1 MVKKVA
7 GPNRKGPK
15 GQTNIGK
22 KIPDTPSKKQPT
34 PMSAKAAASKMG
46 SLMHS
51 RVRSCKK
58 PTFR

>member
-1 MVKKVA
+1 MVKKVP

-22 KIPDTPSKKQPT
+22 KAPDVQSKKQPM
-34 PMSAKAAASKMG
+34 PESAKAAAKKMG
-46 SLMHS
+46 ELMHA